1 MAKKITRDGRSTDD
15 TFMWLVNAHGK
26 QWQQWADFA
35 RGWFSTLESNQYQ
48 RSALMHFFET
58 YLTSHV
64 PYAADPPLFF
74 SGNNGH
80 ICSSE
85 EFIKVIVDKGV
96 NAAKEKYNNSI
107 VDFIDW
113 VIKHHFSIEHDSG
126 QPKVMFMNPFEKVKS
141 PGGKPET
148 VRTPLPYRYV
158 LDLRNILCPELDE
171 GELAQRKKVASDKAT
186 EQLNKLQQTHER
198 LQTKLASATTNQL
211 KSKLTKQVAESE
223 HAVTLKNAEI
233 HSIESLPSYRFTHFS
248 DWEWASEAEFGRNM
262 WIEVD
267 SDYVKT
273 HQSDPDFLWRSKTVM
288 RNIKGKGNQDV
299 LIYQHW
305 SPVCA
310 MLAFIKL
317 HLPLRTYQIRMLDS
331 GEADTH
337 RYEGGAWLP
346 NKKHDFKLGS
356 ARNPFSKGVF
366 TRIYDSYE
374 STYLTGLY
382 INSNKTADQNKD
394 EFDRGYTI
402 PWQNEE
408 VLYWLEKLRNW
419 QEKYNPIPKPT
430 SCLGLKAKHTGIKK
444 TQMQLNAMGSICFL
458 FRDASAKGSD
468 KQKPLNRTTLSTF
481 WYQLLLELENQL
493 AAKGITLKDGGKLK
507 LVQDYPEGTSLAYL
521 VSTSFPP
528 HSIRVSLITAY
539 TMETDLPLPV
549 ISKLLAG
556 HARLLMTIY
565 YNKITPSVMRDVMDG
580 THTNLLEN
588 AGEQTRLFLRN
599 QSLEQI
605 ECKMVYHDNEGT
617 LSALTKQLP
626 VGWSNRP
633 CGLCLVGGNTTKMD
647 IDAPPSGCWNG
658 GVLLVD
664 NTNSHN
670 RLYESLPPHSC
681 TRCRWLVTN
690 ALYLPALIAHNNRLS
705 YQVHDA
711 ANLAVELEGELREL
725 KDELTDALES
735 DAVFTKHA
743 EMELMENRVEQQNA
757 LANEL
762 VKDYIG
768 TFKLIQRIVDIENQ
782 RQDGDNSDKL
792 VALGDQDDVEIA
804 LQFMETDSEL
814 FHLSLLSHDAEVYPA
829 LMDDLVK
836 LPALPRQAKTLS
848 RFLVKKGYEPV
859 FLEMDDKTSAIAAN
873 ALMREMAKIADPD
886 NLLEGMRKAATY
898 LESGQYLEEN
908 GLLEKGVAGLIKS
921 SDTIQS
927 KLLKDLIGVR

>member
-1 MAKKITRDGRSTDD
+1 MAKILDGRSSDD
-15 TFMWLVNAHGK
+15 TFMWLVNTHGQ

-35 RGWFSTLESNQYQ
+35 AGWFTTLKST
-48 RSALMHFFET
+48 RHPRAALVHFFET
-58 YLTSHV
+58 YLVSHV
-64 PYAADPPLFF
+64 PYTAEPRLFF
-74 SGNNGH
+74 SGKESH
-80 ICSSE
+80 VSSSE
-85 EFIKVIVDKGV
+85 EFIQVLADKGV
-96 NAAKEKYNNSI
+96 KANKETYNNYI

-113 VIKHHFSIEHDSG
+113 VIKQHFTVVGGVTPIAMVE
-126 QPKVMFMNPFEKVKS
+126 NPFEKAKT
-141 PGGKPET
+141 PGGKAET
-148 VRTPLPYRYV
+148 VHTPLPYRYV
-158 LDLRNILCPELDE
+158 LDLRTIICPELDE
-171 GELAQRKKVASDKAT
+171 GELEQRKKTAKDKAT
-186 EQLNKLQQTHER
+186 KQLKTLEQKLER
-198 LQTKLASATTNQL
+198 LQAKLASATTNQL
-211 KSKLTKQVAESE
+211 KETLTKQVAESE
-223 HAVTLKNAEI
+223 HAIILKNADI
-233 HSIESLPSYRFTHFS
+233 HSIETLPSYRFTHFS
-248 DWEWASEAEFGRNM
+248 DWAWASGIVSGRNM

-267 SDYVKT
+267 IDYINAHK
-273 HQSDPDFLWRSKTVM
+273 SDPDFVWRSKTVT
-288 RNIKGKGNQDV
+288 RNIKGKGKQDV

-317 HLPLRTYQIRMLDS
+317 HLPLRTYQIRLLDS

-356 ARNPFSKGVF
+356 ANNPFGKGVF
-366 TRIYDSYE
+366 SRIYDSYE
-374 STYLTGLY
+374 STYSTGLY
-382 INSNKTADQNKD
+382 INTNKTADQNKD

-419 QEKYNPIPKPT
+419 QEKYNPISKPT
-430 SCLGLKAKHTGIKK
+430 SCLGLKPKHTSQKK
-444 TQMQLNAMGSICFL
+444 TKAQLDAMGDICFL
-458 FRDASAKGSD
+458 FRDASANGTDKHKPITSD
-468 KQKPLNRTTLSTF
+468 QLQPF

-493 AAKGITLKDGGKLK
+493 EAKDITLKDGSKLK
-507 LVQDYPEGTSLAYL
+507 LVQDYPERWGLSRMK
-521 VSTSFPP
+521 STSFSP

-549 ISKLLAG
+549 IAKLLAG
-556 HARLLMTIY
+556 HTRLLMTIY
-565 YNKITPSVMRDVMDG
+565 YNKITPSVMNFFMDG
-580 THTNLLEN
+580 AETDLLES

-599 QSLEQI
+599 ESLKQI

-617 LSALTKQLP
+617 LSALTQQLP

-647 IDAPPSGCWNG
+647 TAAPPSGCWNG

-664 NTNSHN
+664 KKRNGNE

-725 KDELTDALES
+725 KDELTDALEN

-743 EMELMENRVEQQNA
+743 EIELLENRVEQQNA

-782 RQDGDNSDKL
+782 RQDGDSSDKL

-886 NLLEGMRKAATY
+886 NLLEGIRKAATY

-921 SDTIQS
+921 SNTIQPQR
-927 KLLKDLIGVR
+927 LKDLIGVR

>member
-1 MAKKITRDGRSTDD
+1 MAKKFDGRCSDD
-15 TFMWLVNAHGK
+15 TFMWLVNTHGE

-35 RGWFSTLESNQYQ
+35 AGWFSTLKSTGHP
-48 RSALMHFFET
+48 RGALTHFFET
-58 YLTSHV
+58 YLIAHA
-64 PYAADPPLFF
+64 PYAAEPPLLF
-74 SGNNGH
+74 SGKDDH
-80 ICSSE
+80 KCSSD
-85 EFIKVIVDKGV
+85 EFIKVLADKGV
-96 NAAKEKYNNSI
+96 NNEKERFNNYI

-113 VIKHHFSIEHDSG
+113 VIKQHFTVVG
-126 QPKVMFMNPFEKVKS
+126 GVNPLPMVVNPFEKLKTL
-141 PGGKPET
+141 GGKPET

-158 LDLRNILCPELDE
+158 LDLRTILCPELDE
-171 GELAQRKKVASDKAT
+171 GELERRKKVAKDKAT
-186 EQLNKLQQTHER
+186 EQLKKLQQELER
-198 LQTKLASATTNQL
+198 LQAKLASATTNQL
-211 KSKLTKQVAESE
+211 KDTLTKQVAESE
-223 HAVTLKNAEI
+223 HAIILKNAEI
-233 HSIESLPSYRFTHFS
+233 TSIETLPSYHFTHFS
-248 DWEWASEAEFGRNM
+248 DWTWASEIEFGRNM

-267 SDYVKT
+267 IDYINAHK
-273 HQSDPDFLWRSKTVM
+273 SDPDFVWRSKTVT
-288 RNIKGKGNQDV
+288 RNKKEV

-305 SPVCA
+305 TPVCA
-310 MLAFIKL
+310 MLVFIKL

-356 ARNPFSKGVF
+356 ASNPFSKGVF
-366 TRIYDSYE
+366 SRIYDSYE
-374 STYLTGLY
+374 STYSTGLY
-382 INSNKTADQNKD
+382 INTNKTADQNKD

-419 QEKYNPIPKPT
+419 QEKYNPISKPT
-430 SCLGLKAKHTGIKK
+430 CCQQLKFKHTGK
-444 TQMQLNAMGSICFL
+444 TKTAAQLSAMGDICFL
-458 FRDASAKGSD
+458 FRDACATGSD
-468 KQKPLNRTTLSTF
+468 KQKPIDDNTLPSF

-493 AAKGITLKDGGKLK
+493 EAKGITLKDGSKFK
-507 LVQDYPEGTSLAYL
+507 LVQDYPEGTWQSRLK
-521 VSTSFPP
+521 STSFPP

-549 ISKLLAG
+549 IAKLLAG
-556 HARLLMTIY
+556 HTRLLMTIY
-565 YNKITPSVMRDVMDG
+565 YNKITPSVMRDLMDG
-580 THTNLLEN
+580 AETNLLEN

-617 LSALTKQLP
+617 LSALTQQLP

-647 IDAPPSGCWNG
+647 TKAPPSGCWNG

-664 NTNSHN
+664 NKQSGND

-705 YQVHDA
+705 YQVHDT

-725 KDELTDALES
+725 KDELADALEN

-762 VKDYIG
+762 AKDYIG

-782 RQDGDNSDKL
+782 RQDGDTSDKL

-886 NLLEGMRKAATY
+886 NLLEGIRKAATY

-921 SDTIQS
+921 SNTIQP

>member
-1 MAKKITRDGRSTDD
+1 MARKLTFDGRSTDD
-15 TFMWLVNAHGK
+15 TFMWLVNSHGK
-26 QWQQWADFA
+26 EWHQWAEFA
-35 RGWFSTLESNQYQ
+35 ASWLATLTATAHQ
-48 RSALMHFFET
+48 RNALTHFFET
-58 YLTSHV
+58 YLVSHV
-64 PYAADPPLFF
+64 PYAAEPTLFF
-74 SGNNGH
+74 SGKDGH
-80 ICSSE
+80 ISSSE
-85 EFIKVIVDKGV
+85 EFIKILVDKGA
-96 NAAKEKYNNSI
+96 NTRKGNHNNII

-113 VIKHHFSIEHDSG
+113 VIKHHFSIDDEG
-126 QPKVMFMNPFEKVKS
+126 QPTAMFVNPLEKVKS
-141 PGGKPET
+141 PSGKPET
-148 VRTPLPYRYV
+148 VRTPLPYRYII
-158 LDLRNILCPELDE
+158 DLLNIIHQEL
-171 GELAQRKKVASDKAT
+171 GESELEQRKKVARDKAT
-186 EQLNKLQQTHER
+186 EQLNKLQQKLER
-198 LQTKLASATTNQL
+198 LQAKLSSATTNQL
-211 KSKLTKQVAESE
+211 KETLTKQVADSE
-223 HAVTLKNAEI
+223 HAITLKKAEI
-233 HSIESLPSYRFTHFS
+233 LSIDTLPSYRFTHFS
-248 DWEWASEAEFGRNM
+248 DWKWASEIEFGRNM

-267 SDYVKT
+267 IDYVKT
-273 HQSDPDFLWRSKTVM
+273 HESDPDFKWRRKTVR
-288 RNIKGKGNQDV
+288 RNNKGV
-299 LIYQHW
+299 LVYQHW

-346 NKKHDFKLGS
+346 NKKHDFKLGT

-366 TRIYDSYE
+366 TRLYDSYE
-374 STYLTGLY
+374 STYSTGLY

-394 EFDRGYTI
+394 ELDRGYTI

-419 QEKYNPIPKPT
+419 QEKYNPISKPT
-430 SCLGLKAKHTGIKK
+430 SCLGLKKKHTDEKK
-444 TQMQLNAMGSICFL
+444 TKAQLSAMGDICFL

-468 KQKPLNRTTLSTF
+468 KQKPISKQAFATF
-481 WYQLLLELENQL
+481 WYQLLLELEDQL
-493 AAKGITLKDGGKLK
+493 EAKSITLKDGKKLK
-507 LVQDYPEGTSLAYL
+507 LVRDYPEGTS
-521 VSTSFPP
+521 VSVMFSTLFPP

-556 HARLLMTIY
+556 HTRLLMTIY
-565 YNKITPSVMRDVMDG
+565 YNKITPSVMRDLMDG
-580 THTNLLEN
+580 AQTNLLEN

-617 LSALTKQLP
+617 LSALTEQLP

-633 CGLCLVGGNTTKMD
+633 CGLCLVGGNTTRMD
-647 IDAPPSGCWNG
+647 TKAPPSGCWNG

-664 NTNSHN
+664 NTQNGN
-670 RLYESLPPHSC
+670 ARLYESLPPHSC

-711 ANLAVELEGELREL
+711 ANLAVELEGELRGL
-725 KDELTDALES
+725 MDEFTDALEN

-762 VKDYIG
+762 AKDYIG

-782 RQDGDNSDKL
+782 RQDGDTSDKL

-859 FLEMDDKTSAIAAN
+859 FLEMDDKTSAMAAN

>member
-1 MAKKITRDGRSTDD
+1 MAKKFDGRYSDD
-15 TFMWLVNAHGK
+15 TFMWLVSTHGK
-26 QWQQWADFA
+26 RWQQWAEFA
-35 RGWFSTLESNQYQ
+35 AGWFTALKSTGEP
-48 RSALMHFFET
+48 RAALTHFFET
-58 YLTSHV
+58 YLVSHV
-64 PYAADPPLFF
+64 AYAAEPRLFF
-74 SGNNGH
+74 SGKDDH
-80 ICSSE
+80 KCSSD
-85 EFIKVIVDKGV
+85 EFIKVLADKG
-96 NAAKEKYNNSI
+96 AKTKKEKYNNHI

-113 VIKHHFSIEHDSG
+113 VIKQHFTVAGGVDPIAM
-126 QPKVMFMNPFEKVKS
+126 VVNPFEKLKVL
-141 PGGKPET
+141 GGKPET

-171 GELAQRKKVASDKAT
+171 GELEQRKKVAKDKAT
-186 EQLNKLQQTHER
+186 EQLNKLQQKLER
-198 LQTKLASATTNQL
+198 LRAKLASATTNQL
-211 KSKLTKQVAESE
+211 KNTLTKQVAESE
-223 HAVTLKNAEI
+223 HAIALQSADIT
-233 HSIESLPSYRFTHFS
+233 SIETLPSYRFTHFS
-248 DWEWASEAEFGRNM
+248 DWTWASETVFGCNM

-267 SDYVKT
+267 SDFVRT
-273 HQSDPDFLWRSKTVM
+273 HQADPDFVWRSKTVK
-288 RNIKGKGNQDV
+288 RSIKGKGIQDV

-356 ARNPFSKGVF
+356 ASTPFSKGVF

-374 STYLTGLY
+374 STYSTGLY
-382 INSNKTADQNKD
+382 INTNKTADQNKD

-419 QEKYNPIPKPT
+419 QEKYNPISKPT
-430 SCLGLKAKHTGIKK
+430 SCQQLKFKHTSAKK
-444 TQMQLNAMGSICFL
+444 TPAQLSAMGDICFL
-458 FRDASAKGSD
+458 FRDASAEGTD
-468 KQKPLNRTTLSTF
+468 KQKPIDTGTLKPF

-493 AAKGITLKDGGKLK
+493 EAKGVTLKDGSKLK
-507 LVQDYPEGTSLAYL
+507 LVQDYPEGTPVNAMK
-521 VSTSFPP
+521 STSFPP

-556 HARLLMTIY
+556 HTRLLMTIY
-565 YNKITPSVMRDVMDG
+565 YNKITPSVMNFFMDG
-580 THTNLLEN
+580 AETNLLEN

-599 QSLEQI
+599 QSLKQI

-617 LSALTKQLP
+617 LSALTEQLP

-633 CGLCLVGGNTTKMD
+633 YGLCLVGGNTTKMD
-647 IDAPPSGCWNG
+647 TEAPPSGCWNG
-658 GVLLVD
+658 GVLLAD
-664 NTNSHN
+664 NKQDGNR

-711 ANLAVELEGELREL
+711 ANLAVELEGELGEL
-725 KDELTDALES
+725 KDEFTDALEN
-735 DAVFTKHA
+735 DVVFTKHA
-743 EMELMENRVEQQNA
+743 EMEFMENRVEQQNA

-782 RQDGDNSDKL
+782 RQDGDSSDKL

-886 NLLEGMRKAATY
+886 NLLEGIRKAATY

-921 SDTIQS
+921 SNTIQPQR
-927 KLLKDLIGVR
+927 LKDLIGVR